1 MLERTKLGF
10 SSDNEGN
17 FSFGVIHKLR
27 SCLRGEGIKA
37 DVYKRG
43 GGSKFWKKTAIDN
56 RDLMHLSWNSNSSQF
71 YASTSI
77 LSYYIE

>member
-43 GGSKFWKKTAIDN
+43 GVKILEKNCN
-56 RDLMHLSWNSNSSQF
+56 RQSRFDALKLELNF
-71 YASTSI
+71 LPTLCPYLDTTSF
-77 LSYYIE
+77 